1 MTQRQPATGGDTSL
15 NYSFA
20 EYAMYVNDSWNV
32 SPRLT
37 LSLGLRYDLVP
48 PPYSV
53 DHFWAALDASYPG
66 YRLVMPGITQG
77 WSSQPYSA
85 QKRGFRPAHWA
96 GLPAG
101 KQHRD
106 PQRLWHV
113 LRDGTPQL
121 V

>member
-1 MTQRQPATGGDTSL
+1 MSRRKEHDNDLIRTVNFYGGYTGLGPNSSDGSGFNGIAEFETGFVSDMTQRQPATGGDTSL

-53 DHFWAALDASYPG
+53 DHFWAALDTSYPG
-66 YRLVMPGITQG
+66 YRLVM
-77 WSSQPYSA
+77 
-85 QKRGFRPAHWA
+85 
-96 GLPAG
+96 
-101 KQHRD
+101 
-106 PQRLWHV
+106 
-113 LRDGTPQL
+113 
-121 V
+121 